1 MFKKRGYFFI
11 VDSIIALTV
20 LSVGIILLFS
30 YNQHTPSTSNLYTVS
45 DEVINILYYNVIN
58 DLNNDY
64 IWHLEQNGN
73 ITDNSKTIIEQIG
86 EFYYRNQTK
95 NCNYCMILINS
106 TINSTLINMFPE
118 DYNFIV
124 IFDNKTIFTN
134 INTGLQKISIENATI
149 VIPSKAIVHGL
160 YNKTELYGP
169 YIIEVLSWI

>member
-1 MFKKRGYFFI
+1 M
-11 VDSIIALTV
+11 
-20 LSVGIILLFS
+20 
-30 YNQHTPSTSNLYTVS
+30 
-45 DEVINILYYNVIN
+45 IN